1 MMESGLKGKNMDME
15 FGEVFMEIL
24 LLVNGRIVKL
34 RDMEYILGLM
44 VIDMKV
50 SGKSVSET
58 VMVLIFL
65 QMEMFI
71 LVNTKTGNLK
81 VLECING
88 RMVILT
94 KENSKMV

>member
-1 MMESGLKGKNMDME
+1 MESGVRGKNMDME

-34 RDMEYILGLM
+34 RVMEYILGLM

-50 SGKSVSET
+50 SGRSASET
-58 VMVLIFL
+58 VTVLIFL
-65 QMEMFI
+65 QTEMFI
-71 LVNTKTGNLK
+71 LVNIKTVNLK

-88 RMVILT
+88 QMGILI
-94 KENSKMV
+94 KESLKMV